1 MRHFFLILILLI
13 LSGCGKVGPLSLPE
27 NQVDNSVITYPCDEA
42 CIERL
47 EEEKR
52 RQQSV
57 IIETE

>member
-1 MRHFFLILILLI
+1 MRKVFLIMFLLI
-13 LSGCGKVGPLSLPE
+13 LYGCGKVGPLSLPE

>member
-1 MRHFFLILILLI
+1 MRNFFLILILLI

-47 EEEKR
+47 AEEKR